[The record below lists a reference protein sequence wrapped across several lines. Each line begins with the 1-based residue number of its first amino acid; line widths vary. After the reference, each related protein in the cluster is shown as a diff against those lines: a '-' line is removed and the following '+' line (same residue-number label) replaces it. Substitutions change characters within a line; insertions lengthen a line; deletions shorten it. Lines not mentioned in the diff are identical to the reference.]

1 MNHPG
6 KVLPLKTAL
15 LAMLLTMALAGCSQ
29 SVEMTLS
36 DGETLEWESLRGDWV
51 FVNYWAEWCKPC
63 YEEIPELNDL
73 DEQSGITV
81 LGVNFDGEKGESL
94 RQVMADMGIRFQVL
108 EEDPALEFGWDKP
121 LALPATMVINPEG
134 KLIEARFGEQT
145 KEELLQV
152 TE

>member
-1 MNHPG
+1 MNHPA

-15 LAMLLTMALAGCSQ
+15 LAMLLTVALAGCSQ
-29 SVEMTLS
+29 SVEMPLS

-121 LALPATMVINPEG
+121 LALPATMVVNPEG